1 MEDKDKEKSK
11 SKKRI
16 NIKISPKWK
25 KRAKLA
31 FVLTA
36 VLLVVFTAAQ
46 NLGDITLTTMFSD
59 IKAFFQSLGAGEG
72 YPYQI
77 DAVSVKDLK
86 INNSNLYILTKDK
99 TIALNSTAKEIMPQP
114 HTYSKPEIDSRF
126 SRFIVYDLDSSR
138 FRIQQNTEIKYEGEA
153 SGRIMAG
160 AIGKKGNYALGTY
173 GENVQSVLTVY
184 TKKHEAA
191 FIWNFKSERIVDI
204 ALSDNGKFAAVITV
218 EAVDGQINSKLYVFD
233 FKSSEYLSCFEYK
246 GTTLLK
252 VDYVKKTDIVAVGD
266 NLRTCILKNTQKQ
279 TDQLFNSD
287 VLTNYSLTDKGR
299 STLVLSR
306 YGSSALSKVEVYS
319 KKNETQFTLDF
330 DNEVIWADSDEK
342 FTAVLFENEVKT
354 YNKKGEELATHTF
367 SGEPVRVAVDGKRTY
382 VLTTSGIQCFKT
394 KGD

>member
-1 MEDKDKEKSK
+1 MDDKNKG
-11 SKKRI
+11 KKRI

-25 KRAKLA
+25 MRAKLL

-59 IKAFFQSLGAGEG
+59 IKAFFQSLGAGDG
-72 YPYQI
+72 YPYDI
-77 DAVSVKDLK
+77 DAVSVEDIK

-99 TIALNSTAKEIMPQP
+99 TIALNSTAKEIMPQT
-114 HTYSKPEIDSRF
+114 HTYSKPEMKSKF
-126 SRFIVYDLDSSR
+126 SRFIIYDLDSSR
-138 FRIQQNTEIKYEGEA
+138 YRIQQNTEIDYEGEA

-173 GENVQSVLTVY
+173 GDNVQSVLSVY
-184 TKKHEAA
+184 SKKHEPI

-204 ALSDNGKFAAVITV
+204 SLSDNGKFAAVITV

-233 FKSSEYLSCFEYK
+233 FKSSEYVSCFDYK
-246 GTTLLK
+246 GTALVK
-252 VDYVKKTDIVAVGD
+252 VDYVRKTDIVAIGD

-279 TDQLFNSD
+279 EDQRFNSD
-287 VLTNYSLTDKGR
+287 TLSNYSITDKGR

-319 KKNETQFTLDF
+319 KKNELKFTLEF
-330 DNEVIWADSDEK
+330 DKEVKWADSDEK
-342 FTAVLFENEVKT
+342 YTAVLFENELKT
-354 YNKKGEELATHTF
+354 YNKKGEELATQTF
-367 SGEPVRVAVDGKRTY
+367 NGEPVRVAVDGKKTY
-382 VLTTSGIQCFKT
+382 VLTTAGIQCFKT